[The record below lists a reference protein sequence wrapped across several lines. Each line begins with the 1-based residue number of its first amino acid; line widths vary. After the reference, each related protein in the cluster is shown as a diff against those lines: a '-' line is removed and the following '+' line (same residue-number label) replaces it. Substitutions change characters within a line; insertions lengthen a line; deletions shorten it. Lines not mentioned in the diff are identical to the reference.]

1 MFLISGK
8 HLRHLTFL
16 KRTMDW
22 LKDSGMKVN
31 ESKTDLCLFYKGD
44 STPISLNLYGKT
56 IVSNKTMNVLGVIF
70 DSKMQWSNQVA
81 HAIKRSTKAL
91 NAIKLIKKNFNQQEL
106 LSLVTSNFYSILNY
120 NSEIWQLP
128 SLKVTLKQKLL
139 SASAKALK
147 VCARLANNDTSFIDL
162 HAMCKRAT
170 PIQMM
175 RYKLALCLF
184 KLYNS
189 EYNSIE
195 FSNLNFSQVL
205 TGRQTKFKC
214 IKDNKTKVGLNT
226 LSNRFHTLNDLI
238 PLNWLNMSKDT
249 YKVHCKKLFLDY
261 NSLLPM
267 I

>member
-1 MFLISGK
+1 MELK
-8 HLRHLTFL
+8 LR
-16 KRTMDW
+16 KIMDW

-31 ESKTDLCLFYKGD
+31 ESKTDLCLFYKED

-91 NAIKLIKKNFNQQEL
+91 NAIKLIKKIFNQQEL

-249 YKVHCKKLFLDY
+249 YKVHCKELFLDY